1 MSELIIQAQTM
12 SSVVIAELTGK
23 RHSHVVR
30 DIDNLLKTLS
40 PELGL
45 GFKSSS
51 YKDVSGKANRAYELD
66 KDSATCLVSGY
77 DANSRMKIIKRWQE
91 LESQAK
97 PPSTLNP
104 TNMSR
109 LQLLEMAMQ
118 AEQERLALEHK
129 VEEMQP
135 KVEALDRIA
144 SANGSLCI
152 TDTAKSLQMKPSV
165 LFKWLNEQGWIYRR
179 VGGTAWIGY
188 SEKITVGYLEHKVT
202 VIQREESER
211 VVTQVLITPKGLARL
226 SKLFNSAQDAA

>member
-1 MSELIIQAQTM
+1 MSELIIPAQTM
-12 SSVVIAELTGK
+12 SSVEIAELTGK
-23 RHSHVVR
+23 RHDHVMT
-30 DIDNLLKTLS
+30 DIDKMLSELEIQS
-40 PELGL
+40 PE
-45 GFKSSS
+45 F
-51 YKDVSGKANRAYELD
+51 SGEQTFANNRKRKIYNLPKRECLI
-66 KDSATCLVSGY
+66 LVSGY
-77 DANSRMKIIKRWQE
+77 SIQLRTKIIDRWQE
-91 LESQAK
+91 LESQAQ